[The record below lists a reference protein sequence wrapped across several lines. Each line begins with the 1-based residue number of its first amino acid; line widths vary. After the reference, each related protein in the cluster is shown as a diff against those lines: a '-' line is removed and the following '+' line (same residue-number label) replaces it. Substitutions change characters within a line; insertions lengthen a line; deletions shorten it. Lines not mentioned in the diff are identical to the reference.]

1 MSHPTEKEG
10 GMSIPRFGG
19 WDSGATNYS
28 MVFSR
33 ARHNRKQIK
42 SDITHSIG
50 GDHDSNPPPVDAD
63 AAPPPP
69 TPPAAAASSSTSSSS
84 SSSSSSASLPPK
96 QDNPECSAPVYIYA
110 FIFILKQPIV
120 NNPLVQL
127 NDMNPRLR
135 NLLQVLLCKEHRW
148 VIGEDRPIPQYL
160 CWCKHDSHPRE
171 ELAGIGV
178 N

>member
-1 MSHPTEKEG
+1 
-10 GMSIPRFGG
+10 MSIPRFGG

-28 MVFSR
+28 MVFTR

-63 AAPPPP
+63 ATPPPP
-69 TPPAAAASSSTSSSS
+69 TPPAASSSSSTS

-96 QDNPECSAPVYIYA
+96 QDNPECSAP
-110 FIFILKQPIV
+110 IV
-120 NNPLVQL
+120 NNPLVLL
-127 NDMNPRLR
+127 NDMNPRTFGFSYL
-135 NLLQVLLCKEHRW
+135 NQKMMTLNGVAEHCW

-160 CWCKHDSHPRE
+160 CWCKHNSHPRE